1 MPMWHGIYAVVTVIM
16 IYYDILSSDNVQ
28 QKKLAFKQRI
38 NSSSFIQLLL
48 PILFSAARM
57 HWNVQMSLLGLNV
70 EDFLSEIP

>member
-1 MPMWHGIYAVVTVIM
+1 MWHGIYAVVTVIM

-57 HWNVQMSLLGLNV
+57 H
-70 EDFLSEIP
+70 